1 MSRHVPISTKS
12 SCRRRPLLRARTAL
26 HAARPPV
33 ALARVDLSQPGEL
46 QAHQLIS
53 RFSTGRWPRWRLLGI
68 CREGQALYVAVEW
81 LRSRASRPF
90 SVVEVSLESVALS
103 WKEFASARQ
112 VRLALSQV
120 AIRSVP
126 TMTACPT
133 S

>member
-1 MSRHVPISTKS
+1 MSRHVLISTKS

-26 HAARPPV
+26 HAARLPV

-68 CREGQALYVAVEW
+68 CRQGQSLYVAVEW

-112 VRLALSQV
+112 ARLALSQV
-120 AIRSVP
+120 AIRRVF
-126 TMTACPT
+126 TLGACATP
-133 S
+133 